1 MAKLTLSFRD
11 RLIAVHELDGEPV
24 TIGRDPDCRVHID
37 SLAVAPRH
45 AEVLMTPSGYLL
57 LALDEAF
64 PVLINEE
71 TVEEGILQHGDSI
84 QVGKHSIRFTDE
96 DPAATAQFGP
106 AWQDVAEQ
114 DPRVGAASMPAYV
127 QVQSGPM
134 IGRVIILRRSV
145 TRLHRIGVDDLVITR
160 DRDGYVLVRLGE
172 ETWVSID
179 GRPMIGDEAPLTD
192 KAGIEAGPVLL
203 RFFTGESGPPETRA
217 THADSPEHED

>member
-1 MAKLTLSFRD
+1 
-11 RLIAVHELDGEPV
+11 
-24 TIGRDPDCRVHID
+24 
-37 SLAVAPRH
+37 
-45 AEVLMTPSGYLL
+45 
-57 LALDEAF
+57 
-64 PVLINEE
+64 
-71 TVEEGILQHGDSI
+71 
-84 QVGKHSIRFTDE
+84 
-96 DPAATAQFGP
+96 
-106 AWQDVAEQ
+106 
-114 DPRVGAASMPAYV
+114 
-127 QVQSGPM
+127 M

>member
-11 RLIAVHELDGEPV
+11 HLIAVHELDGEPI

-37 SLAVAPRH
+37 SLAIAPRH

-71 TVEEGILQHGDSI
+71 TVEEGVLRHGDCI
-84 QVGKHSIRFTDE
+84 QVGKHSIRFTDD
-96 DPAATAQFGP
+96 DPASTAWSGP
-106 AWQDVAEQ
+106 SWQKIA
-114 DPRVGAASMPAYV
+114 DPAQPANEASMPAYI

-134 IGRVIILRRSV
+134 IGRVIVLRRSV
-145 TRLHRIGVDDLVITR
+145 TRLNRVGVDDLVITR
-160 DRDGYVLVRLGE
+160 DRDRYVLVRLGE

-179 GRPMIGDEAPLTD
+179 GRPMMGDEAPLTD
-192 KAGIEAGPVLL
+192 KTGIEAGAVLL
-203 RFFTGESGPPETRA
+203 RFFTGASGQPETRA
-217 THADSPEHED
+217 ANAESPGHED